1 MRGGEE
7 MKIQIPTK
15 YMNASML
22 TGEKVYTIAEIQ
34 LEKLRDKEKYV
45 LYFQEDTIG
54 LPLNITNLK
63 TLISAYGND
72 TDNWVGKKVR
82 LKTATIIFN
91 AQQKNTI
98 IIEPL

>member
-1 MRGGEE
+1 MRGGEG

-15 YMNASML
+15 YMNATSFS
-22 TGEKVYTIAEIQ
+22 GEKVFTIAEIK
-34 LEKLRDKEKYV
+34 LEKLRDKDKYV

-54 LPLNITNLK
+54 LPLNVTNLK
-63 TLISAYGND
+63 ALINAYGND
-72 TDNWVGKKVR
+72 TDNWIGKKVR

>member
-1 MRGGEE
+1 MRGGEKV
-7 MKIQIPTK
+7 KIQIPTK
-15 YMNASML
+15 YMNAS
-22 TGEKVYTIAEIQ
+22 TFSGEKIYTIAEVQ
-34 LEKLRDKEKYV
+34 LEKLRDKDKYV

-54 LPLNITNLK
+54 LPLNVTNLK
-63 TLISAYGND
+63 TLINAYGND

>member
-1 MRGGEE
+1 
-7 MKIQIPTK
+7 
-15 YMNASML
+15 MNAS
-22 TGEKVYTIAEIQ
+22 TFSGEKIYTIAEVQ
-34 LEKLRDKEKYV
+34 LEKLRDKDKYV

-54 LPLNITNLK
+54 LPLNVTNLK
-63 TLISAYGND
+63 ALINAYGND
-72 TDNWVGKKVR
+72 TDNWIGKKVR

>member
-1 MRGGEE
+1 
-7 MKIQIPTK
+7 
-15 YMNASML
+15 MNASSFS
-22 TGEKVYTIAEIQ
+22 GEKIYTIAEVQ
-34 LEKLRDKEKYV
+34 LEKLRDKDKYV
-45 LYFQEDTIG
+45 LYFLEDTIG

-63 TLISAYGND
+63 ALINAYGND
-72 TDNWVGKKVR
+72 TDNWVNKKVR

>member
-1 MRGGEE
+1 VKRE

-15 YMNASML
+15 YMNAS
-22 TGEKVYTIAEIQ
+22 TFSGEKIYTIAEVQ
-34 LEKLRDKEKYV
+34 LEKLRDKDKYV

-54 LPLNITNLK
+54 LPLNVTNLK
-63 TLISAYGND
+63 ALINAYGND
-72 TDNWVGKKVR
+72 TDNWVNKKVR

>member
-1 MRGGEE
+1 VKRE

-15 YMNASML
+15 YMNAS
-22 TGEKVYTIAEIQ
+22 TFSGEKIYTIAEVQ
-34 LEKLRDKEKYV
+34 LEKLRDKDKYV

-54 LPLNITNLK
+54 LPLNVTNLK
-63 TLISAYGND
+63 ALINAYGND
-72 TDNWVGKKVR
+72 TDNWIGKKVR

>member
-15 YMNASML
+15 YMNAS
-22 TGEKVYTIAEIQ
+22 TFSGEKIYTIAEVQ
-34 LEKLRDKEKYV
+34 LEKLRDKDKYV

-54 LPLNITNLK
+54 LPLNVTNLK
-63 TLISAYGND
+63 ALINAYGND
-72 TDNWVGKKVR
+72 TDNWVNKKVR

>member
-1 MRGGEE
+1 MKRE

-15 YMNASML
+15 YMNAS
-22 TGEKVYTIAEIQ
+22 TFSGEKVFTIAEVQ
-34 LEKLRDKEKYV
+34 LEKLRDKDKYV
-45 LYFQEDTIG
+45 LYFNEDTIG

-63 TLISAYGND
+63 ALINAYGND